1 MILLAL
7 LAIILPLLLLIG
19 FRLPARIAM
28 SISAGF
34 IAIVAYVAWQMIPI
48 AIAASVAQGFHRAL
62 TIGLILF
69 GAILLVKTMQST
81 GAMDRIKL
89 GLHNISP
96 DMRIQTVV
104 VAFSFVALLEGV
116 SGFGT
121 PAIIAAPL
129 LMVLGFK
136 PVAAAALA
144 LLGDTMAC
152 TFGAAATPLIVGLE
166 NVPNYSANLALL
178 VGAQVTLF
186 DLIIAPL
193 LSLGLVATLIY
204 SFGNQTLHQKNV
216 SLREIAPWA
225 LFIGLVH
232 AASTVILVRTI
243 GPELTS
249 IIAGVISLSVA
260 ALSAKMG
267 WLTPKTIWRHH
278 ADPDH
283 TTQEVGTRVAH
294 MPLAQAWAPYA
305 VVITLLLLTRV
316 IEPLRQWL
324 SSVLDASW
332 HHIFG
337 IEAISSSWNILYS
350 PGVILLCGVLAALI
364 VSKKSLT
371 TLKDPLVHS
380 LSATALALSALI
392 PTLIMVQI
400 FTNSGI
406 NTSDLASMPLYI
418 AQTLSEHFSSLWLLG
433 APLLGAVGA
442 LIAGSATISTLTMAP
457 VQYSIAMGADLPF
470 VTVLALQMIGA
481 AAGNTLAIHNV
492 VAVSVVV
499 GLVHREN
506 VIMRRLFIPTLI
518 YLSVTVLIGLG
529 VFLFLKFY

>member
-7 LAIILPLLLLIG
+7 LAIIVPLVLLVG
-19 FRLPARIAM
+19 FRLPARVGM
-28 SISAGF
+28 TVSAV
-34 IAIVAYVAWQMIPI
+34 IVAVTVWLVWQMTPL
-48 AIAASVAQGFHRAL
+48 AMAASVAQGVHRAL

-69 GAILLVKTMQST
+69 GAILLVKTMQAT

-89 GLHNISP
+89 GLHTISP
-96 DMRIQTVV
+96 DMRVQTVV
-104 VAFSFVALLEGV
+104 VAFAFVALLEGI

-136 PVAAAALA
+136 PIAAAALA

-166 NVPNYSANLALL
+166 NVPHYSANLALL

-204 SFGNQTLHQKNV
+204 LFGNQTTHQKRI

-232 AASTVILVRTI
+232 AASTVVLVRTI

-249 IIAGVISLSVA
+249 IIAGAISLSVA
-260 ALSAKMG
+260 TLSAKMG
-267 WLTPKTIWRHH
+267 WLIPKTIWRHH

-283 TTQEVGTRVAH
+283 VTEGVSSQTVH
-294 MPLAQAWAPYA
+294 IPLLHAWLPYG
-305 VVITLLLLTRV
+305 VVIILLLLTRV
-316 IEPLRQWL
+316 IDPLKQWL
-324 SSVLDASW
+324 MSALDASW
-332 HHIFG
+332 HGIFG
-337 IEAISSSWNILYS
+337 VDAISSSWNILYS
-350 PGVILLCGVLAALI
+350 PGVALLVGAIAALI
-364 VSKKSLT
+364 MSRKPLK
-371 TLKDPLVHS
+371 TLRVPFTESVGS
-380 LSATALALSALI
+380 TVLALSALI
-392 PTLIMVQI
+392 PTLIMVQL

-406 NTSDLASMPLYI
+406 NTSGLSAMPLYI
-418 AQTLSEHFSSLWLLG
+418 AETLAEHVSSLWLLG
-433 APLLGAVGA
+433 APLLGAIGA
-442 LIAGSATISTLTMAP
+442 LIAGSATVSTLTMAP
-457 VQYSIAMGADLPF
+457 VQYSIAMDTGLPF
-470 VTVLALQMIGA
+470 ITVLALQMIGA

-492 VAVSVVV
+492 VSASVVV
-499 GLVHREN
+499 GLIHREN
-506 VIMRRLFIPTLI
+506 IIMRRLLVPTLI
-518 YLSVTVLIGLG
+518 YLVVTVLIGLG
-529 VFLFLKFY
+529 VYLYLHI